1 MRQCRPSLPRGQ
13 MPSTAAFCSRNT
25 GTGLPLPKGARR
37 LSSCTVGT
45 VNSAISAT
53 ASNLSGSGLG
63 TGYSLAAQ
71 SLMALRNA
79 PIFSSSMVRPAAAEC
94 PPKRSSSSA
103 QAHKAACRLK
113 LVGARPLPRPSPF
126 SVEITME
133 GRPYFSIRRVATM
146 PITPG
151 CQPSPDTTITRS
163 RTRAGSALSFSSAA
177 AAICCSAC

>member
-1 MRQCRPSLPRGQ
+1 MPPLTAQGPDAIHRGVLQ
-13 MPSTAAFCSRNT
+13 QEHRNRVAAAKGSQAALLFRLKTA
-25 GTGLPLPKGARR
+25 
-37 LSSCTVGT
+37 
-45 VNSAISAT
+45 
-53 ASNLSGSGLG
+53 G

-94 PPKRSSSSA
+94 PPKRSSSGA